1 MMYDEFDD
9 YAYDDDSLMEEID
22 DILYDEEYE
31 RTLYEV
37 NVCEINDY
45 WDRENEYIRSSGIYS
60 DDEVEQILENHNRI
74 RDEKIAEATED
85 YERELEWI
93 REQKEWAA
101 QERQWEREN
110 REYERLMALEE
121 AEEARLDSYF
131 HNIGSRDYTPKQSLA
146 SRLLTGA
153 AIYHFLKKLF

>member
-1 MMYDEFDD
+1 MYDEFDD

-31 RTLYEV
+31 RTRYEE
-37 NVCEINDY
+37 NVWEINDY
-45 WDRENEYIRSSGIYS
+45 WDRENEYIKSSGIYS
-60 DDEVEQILENHNRI
+60 DEEVEQILENHNRI

-85 YERELEWI
+85 YERELEW
-93 REQKEWAA
+93 AA

-121 AEEARLDSYF
+121 AEEPRLDTYF
-131 HNIGSRDYTPKQSLA
+131 HNIGSRDYTPKPSLG

>member
-1 MMYDEFDD
+1 MYDD
-9 YAYDDDSLMEEID
+9 YEYDSLMDEID
-22 DILYDEEYE
+22 DLIYDEEVEKMNYDF
-31 RTLYEV
+31 LV
-37 NVCEINDY
+37 NEINEY
-45 WDRENEYIRSSGIYS
+45 WDRENEYIKSCGIYTKE
-60 DDEVEQILENHNRI
+60 EVEQILENHNRI
-74 RDEKIAEATED
+74 RNEKIAEATEY

-121 AEEARLDSYF
+121 AEEARLDSYS
-131 HNIGSRDYTPKQSLA
+131 HNIGSRDYTPKPSLA

-153 AIYHFLKKLF
+153 AIYHFLKKLFE